1 MALRNPT
8 FHSGV
13 VSCACNLH
21 FRTVKSI
28 RKRVQLHLGQCLLRW
43 LILVG
48 FHRQSA
54 SVPSN
59 SILSDQGKTA
69 LLQSKKIGA
78 IVAVQVDAR
87 EFDHL

>member
-8 FHSGV
+8 FHSGI

-43 LILVG
+43 VILVDV
-48 FHRQSA
+48 HSKSA

-59 SILSDQGKTA
+59 SFLSDQGKTA
-69 LLQSKKIGA
+69 LLPSKKIGA
-78 IVAVQVDAR
+78 IVAVQVDAG